1 MSDNIL
7 GGLNYTYMLSS
18 SPPLVKFVKSA
29 GRKTPICSGDA
40 VVENT
45 AGQVETGNSI
55 TPGES
60 LYSGVSLNYSPA
72 NKVANHAVLVTP
84 TAIFDCPINTDD
96 PSFGLRHKG
105 KYSNLAIKDGIAM
118 QSQHRLDASTVAQD
132 EEQDVLIVGPS
143 MMGEILGCNQPR
155 VLIKFNR
162 HRYSNNRVRA
172 ARLKRKAGRPQLFAD
187 KKAFDKAMKI
197 AFSWADGT
205 GQNQIAYEIDRLL
218 KNGSGK
224 FDARQ
229 LRNQCKYFY
238 PSQDW
243 IDIVVRFST

>member
-7 GGLNYTYMLSS
+7 GGLNYTDQLSS

-40 VVENT
+40 VVENS

-72 NKVANHAVLVTP
+72 NKVANHAVLVNP

-105 KYSNLAIKDGIAM
+105 EYSNLAIKDGIAM
-118 QSQHRLDASTVAQD
+118 QSQHRLDASTVA
-132 EEQDVLIVGPS
+132 EGEDVLIVGPS
-143 MMGEILGCNQPR
+143 MMGEILGCSQPR
-155 VLIKFNR
+155 VFITFNR
-162 HRYSNNRVRA
+162 HKYSNNRVRA
-172 ARLKRKAGRPQLFAD
+172 ARSKRDPGRPQLFSD

-218 KNGSGK
+218 NKGSGK

-229 LRNQCKYFY
+229 LRNQCRYFY
-238 PSQDW
+238 PKQDW
-243 IDIVVRFST
+243 IDIVVKFST